1 MRQTVIRHLIT
12 GNHYLNRTED
22 ASMRA
27 HRLSAEEARA
37 ASAELKER
45 IEKAI
50 FKFGWRHG
58 ITAEEARHLLLN
70 TGVRL

>member
-1 MRQTVIRHLIT
+1 MAQRQTVVRHY
-12 GNHYLNRTED
+12 GNLYLNRNED
-22 ASMRA
+22 CGTRQFDLAA
-27 HRLSAEEARA
+27 QDAQLGSAT
-37 ASAELKER
+37 LKER

-58 ITAEEARHLLLN
+58 ITTDEARHLLLN